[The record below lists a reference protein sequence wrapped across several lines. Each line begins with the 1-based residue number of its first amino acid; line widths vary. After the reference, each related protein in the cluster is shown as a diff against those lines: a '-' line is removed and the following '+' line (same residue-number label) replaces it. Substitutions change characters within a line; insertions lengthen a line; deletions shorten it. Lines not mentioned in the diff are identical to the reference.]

1 MNLHRDPLTGR
12 ARRNERQPAD
22 PKTRDSHHGYL
33 ALAALLTAAAS
44 VSQADDLITMTNG
57 MTCWRDATGHTYGC
71 AGGVNTGD
79 PGFNDT
85 RTGQR
90 YERIGPNQSLDTRM
104 GQAFPVPGQPQRPDG
119 QADEW

>member
-1 MNLHRDPLTGR
+1 M
-12 ARRNERQPAD
+12 
-22 PKTRDSHHGYL
+22 KKWVF
-33 ALAALLTAAAS
+33 LLTLMAS
-44 VSQADDLITMTNG
+44 NSAISDDLITMTNG

-90 YERIGPNQSLDTRM
+90 YERIGPNQSLDTRT
-104 GQAFPVPGQPQRPDG
+104 GQAFPVPGQPSRPDG

>member
-22 PKTRDSHHGYL
+22 PRNTARHRGYL
-33 ALAALLTAAAS
+33 VLAALLTAAAS

-90 YERIGPNQSLDTRM
+90 YERIGPNQSLDTRT

>member
-1 MNLHRDPLTGR
+1 MNLHRDPLTDR
-12 ARRNERQPAD
+12 ARPNARQSAAPRNTVRH
-22 PKTRDSHHGYL
+22 RGYL
-33 ALAALLTAAAS
+33 TLAALLTAAAS

-90 YERIGPNQSLDTRM
+90 YERIGPNQSLDTRT